1 MRTPALLIA
10 VLTSLPMLLMPVA
23 VHADERADLEQ
34 LRDTVTDMVEALV
47 ASGALSRAKA
57 DQLLARSRARAGVA
71 AATAPAATSPAAA
84 AVAAVPAA
92 GAGVRSNAP
101 AAASAQPPVP
111 RPGVRTETAAS
122 DPVRVQYVP
131 EAVKNEITQQVK
143 QQVVAQA
150 RDERW
155 GDPGAMP
162 DWAERL
168 RFSGDLRVRL
178 QQDNFSSNNAP
189 PAVLYDDY
197 GSGTNYADT
206 TNSTVDRNR
215 LILRARFGV
224 AAIINDQW
232 TSAIRFTT
240 GNTLG
245 PTSTS
250 QTAGD
255 ASGRYQVKIDRAYMK
270 WQPNSD
276 FAVLAGRLPNP
287 YLSSEMMFAEELG
300 FDGAAASA
308 GYSLTNQLRV
318 IGVAG
323 AYALKENSLGKDRWM
338 SGLQAG
344 VEWRSSPVLGMRVAF
359 ARYGFNNVAGEQ
371 DTVNYGTAS
380 YALTQYEAGFRQ
392 KGNSLFRIN
401 DPVYDTAS
409 KSIWGQTSQFNVN
422 ALTFG
427 LEAAHFD
434 PIVIDV
440 SGEIIQ
446 NTGWDAADI
455 MSRTGGY
462 LVSRGTNGHQYRIAL
477 GHRAVTRERDWQA
490 SLMYRY
496 VEKDATLDALTDP
509 NCGLGGTNLSCVALA
524 GAYGL
529 DRNLA
534 FGARWMSA
542 NRIEGPQYR
551 VNTFQIDLT
560 TRF

>member
-10 VLTSLPMLLMPVA
+10 VLTSLPMLLMPHA
-23 VHADERADLEQ
+23 AHADERAELEQ

-57 DQLLARSRARAGVA
+57 DQLLARARTKAGVA
-71 AATAPAATSPAAA
+71 ASTAPAAPGAA
-84 AVAAVPAA
+84 AVAAVPAT
-92 GAGVRSNAP
+92 GVGVRSNAP
-101 AAASAQPPVP
+101 ATASAQPPVA
-111 RPGVRTETAAS
+111 RPGVRTETAAAS

-131 EAVKNEITQQVK
+131 EAVRNEITQQVR

-150 RDERW
+150 REERW

-162 DWAERL
+162 DWVERL

-178 QQDNFSSNNAP
+178 QQDNFSSSNAP
-189 PAVLYDDY
+189 PAVLYDEY

-206 TNSTVDRNR
+206 TNTTVDRNR
-215 LILRARFGV
+215 QILRARFGV

-250 QTAGD
+250 STAGD
-255 ASGRYQVKIDRAYMK
+255 ASGRYGVKIDRAYIK
-270 WQPNSD
+270 WQPNTD
-276 FAVLAGRLPNP
+276 IAFLAGRLPNP

-300 FDGAAASA
+300 FDGAAATA
-308 GYSLTNQLRV
+308 GYSLNNQVRF

-323 AYALKENSLGKDRWM
+323 AYGLKENPLGKDRWM

-344 VEWRSSPVLGMRVAF
+344 VEWRTSPVFGMRVAF
-359 ARYGFNNVAGEQ
+359 ARYGFNNIAGEQ
-371 DTVNYGTAS
+371 DTVNFGTPS
-380 YALTQYEAGFRQ
+380 YALSQYEAGFRQ

-409 KSIWGQTSQFNVN
+409 RSIWGQVNQFNVN
-422 ALTFG
+422 ALSFG
-427 LEAAHFD
+427 FEAAHFD
-434 PIVIDV
+434 PVVIDV
-440 SGEIIQ
+440 SGELIQ

-462 LVSRGTNGHQYRIAL
+462 LVTRGTNGHQYRVAL
-477 GHRAVTRERDWQA
+477 GHRTVTRERQWQA
-490 SLMYRY
+490 SLLYRH

-529 DRNLA
+529 NRNVA

-542 NRIEGPQYR
+542 NRIEGAQYR
-551 VNTFQIDLT
+551 VNTFQFDLT

>member
-10 VLTSLPMLLMPVA
+10 VLISLPMLLMPIA
-23 VHADERADLEQ
+23 TRADERADLEQ

-57 DQLLARSRARAGVA
+57 DQLLARARARAAVA
-71 AATAPAATSPAAA
+71 ASTAPPATSPAAV
-84 AVAAVPAA
+84 AVVPAA
-92 GAGVRSNAP
+92 GVGVRSNAP
-101 AAASAQPPVP
+101 ATASAQPPVA
-111 RPGVRTETAAS
+111 RPGVRSETAAS

-131 EAVKNEITQQVK
+131 ESVRNEITQQVK

-150 RDERW
+150 REERW
-155 GDPGAMP
+155 GEPGALP

-178 QQDNFSSNNAP
+178 QQDNFSGDNAP
-189 PAVLYDDY
+189 PAVLYDEY

-206 TNSTVDRNR
+206 TNTTVDRNR

-232 TSAIRFTT
+232 TSAIRFST

-250 QTAGD
+250 STAGD

-270 WQPNSD
+270 WHPNSD
-276 FAVLAGRLPNP
+276 FAFLAGRLPNP

-308 GYSLTNQLRV
+308 GYSLNDQVRF

-323 AYALKENSLGKDRWM
+323 AYALKENALGKDRWM

-344 VEWRSSPVLGMRVAF
+344 VEWRSSPVFGMRVAF

-409 KSIWGQTSQFNVN
+409 RSIWGQASQFTVN

-427 LEAAHFD
+427 FEAAHFD
-434 PIVIDV
+434 PIVIDL
-440 SGEIIQ
+440 SGELIQ
-446 NTGWDAADI
+446 NTGWDATDI
-455 MSRTGGY
+455 MNRTGGY
-462 LVSRGTNGHQYRIAL
+462 LVTRGTNGHQYRIAL

-490 SLMYRY
+490 SLLYRY

-529 DRNLA
+529 NRNLA
-534 FGARWMSA
+534 LGGRWMSA
-542 NRIEGPQYR
+542 NRIEGATYR

>member
-1 MRTPALLIA
+1 MRTSALLIA
-10 VLTSLPMLLMPVA
+10 ALTSLPMLLMPLA
-23 VHADERADLEQ
+23 AHADERAELEQ

-57 DQLLARSRARAGVA
+57 DQLLARARAKAGVA
-71 AATAPAATSPAAA
+71 ASTAPAAPGSA
-84 AVAAVPAA
+84 AVAVVPSA
-92 GAGVRSNAP
+92 GVGVRSNAP
-101 AAASAQPPVP
+101 ATASAQPPVA
-111 RPGVRTETAAS
+111 RPGVRSETATS

-131 EAVKNEITQQVK
+131 EAVRNEITQQVK

-150 RDERW
+150 REERW
-155 GDPGAMP
+155 GEPGAMP
-162 DWAERL
+162 DWVERL
-168 RFSGDLRVRL
+168 RFSGDLRVRV
-178 QQDNFSSNNAP
+178 QQDNFSGDNAP
-189 PAVLYDDY
+189 PAVLYDEY

-206 TNSTVDRNR
+206 TNTTVDRNR

-232 TSAIRFTT
+232 TSAIRFST

-250 QTAGD
+250 STAGD

-270 WQPNSD
+270 WAPNSNLS
-276 FAVLAGRLPNP
+276 VLAGRMPNP
-287 YLSSEMMFAEELG
+287 YLSSDMMFAEELG

-308 GYSLTNQLRV
+308 GYSLNDQVRF

-323 AYALKENSLGKDRWM
+323 AYALKENALGKDRWM

-344 VEWRSSPVLGMRVAF
+344 VEWRTSPVFGMRVAL

-371 DTVNYGTAS
+371 DTVNFGTAS

-409 KSIWGQTSQFNVN
+409 RSIWGQASQFNVN

-427 LEAAHFD
+427 FEAAHFD

-440 SGEIIQ
+440 SGELIQ

-455 MSRTGGY
+455 ANRTGGY
-462 LVSRGTNGHQYRIAL
+462 LVTRGTNGHQYRVAL

-490 SLMYRY
+490 SVMYRY

-542 NRIEGPQYR
+542 NRIEGATYR

>member
-10 VLTSLPMLLMPVA
+10 VLTSLPMLLMPIA
-23 VHADERADLEQ
+23 ANADERADLEQ

-57 DQLLARSRARAGVA
+57 DQLLARARAKAAVA
-71 AATAPAATSPAAA
+71 ASTAPPATSPAAV
-84 AVAAVPAA
+84 AVVPAA
-92 GAGVRSNAP
+92 GVGVRSNAP
-101 AAASAQPPVP
+101 ATASAQPPVA
-111 RPGVRTETAAS
+111 RPGVRSETAAS

-131 EAVKNEITQQVK
+131 ESVRNEITQQVK

-150 RDERW
+150 REERW
-155 GDPGAMP
+155 GEPGALP

-178 QQDNFSSNNAP
+178 QQDNFSGDNAP
-189 PAVLYDDY
+189 PAVLYDEY

-206 TNSTVDRNR
+206 TNTTVDRNR

-250 QTAGD
+250 STAGD

-276 FAVLAGRLPNP
+276 VAFLAGRLPNP

-308 GYSLTNQLRV
+308 GYSLNDQVRF

-323 AYALKENSLGKDRWM
+323 AYALKENALGKDRWM

-344 VEWRSSPVLGMRVAF
+344 VEWRSSPVFGMRVAF

-380 YALTQYEAGFRQ
+380 YALTQYEPGFRQ

-409 KSIWGQTSQFNVN
+409 KSIWGQASQFTVN
-422 ALTFG
+422 ALNFG
-427 LEAAHFD
+427 FEAAHFD
-434 PIVIDV
+434 PIVIDL
-440 SGEIIQ
+440 SGELIQ
-446 NTGWDAADI
+446 NTGWDATDI
-455 MSRTGGY
+455 MNRTGGY
-462 LVSRGTNGHQYRIAL
+462 LVTRGTNGHQYRIAL

-529 DRNLA
+529 NRNLA
-534 FGARWMSA
+534 LGGRWMSA
-542 NRIEGPQYR
+542 NRIEGATYR

>member
-23 VHADERADLEQ
+23 SHADERADLEQ

-57 DQLLARSRARAGVA
+57 DQLLARARARAGVA
-71 AATAPAATSPAAA
+71 AATAPPAASPAAV
-84 AVAAVPAA
+84 AVVPAA
-92 GAGVRSNAP
+92 GVGVRSNAP
-101 AAASAQPPVP
+101 AAASAPPAVA

-131 EAVKNEITQQVK
+131 ESVRNEITQQVK
-143 QQVVAQA
+143 QQVIAQA

-155 GDPGAMP
+155 GEPGALP

-178 QQDNFSSNNAP
+178 QQDNFSSSNAP

-250 QTAGD
+250 STAGD

-276 FAVLAGRLPNP
+276 FAFLAGRLPNP
-287 YLSSEMMFAEELG
+287 YLSSEMMFAEDLG

-308 GYSLTNQLRV
+308 GYSLTDQVRV

-323 AYALKENSLGKDRWM
+323 AYALKENSLGKDRWL

-344 VEWRSSPVLGMRVAF
+344 VEWRASPVFGMRVAF

-427 LEAAHFD
+427 FEAAHFD

-440 SGEIIQ
+440 SGELIQ

-455 MSRTGGY
+455 MNRTGGY
-462 LVSRGTNGHQYRIAL
+462 LVTRGTNGHQYRVAL

-490 SLMYRY
+490 SLLYRY

-529 DRNLA
+529 NRNLA
-534 FGARWMSA
+534 LGGRWMSA
-542 NRIEGPQYR
+542 NRIEGAQYR

>member
-1 MRTPALLIA
+1 MRTSALLIA
-10 VLTSLPMLLMPVA
+10 ALTSLPMLLMPLA
-23 VHADERADLEQ
+23 AHADERAELEQ

-57 DQLLARSRARAGVA
+57 DQLLARARAKAGVA
-71 AATAPAATSPAAA
+71 ASTAPAAPGSA
-84 AVAAVPAA
+84 AVAVVPSA
-92 GAGVRSNAP
+92 GVGVRSNAP
-101 AAASAQPPVP
+101 ATASAQPPVA
-111 RPGVRTETAAS
+111 RPGVRSETATS

-131 EAVKNEITQQVK
+131 EAVRNEITQQVK

-150 RDERW
+150 REERW
-155 GDPGAMP
+155 GEPGAMP
-162 DWAERL
+162 DWVERL
-168 RFSGDLRVRL
+168 RFSGDLRVRV
-178 QQDNFSSNNAP
+178 QQDNFSGDNAP
-189 PAVLYDDY
+189 PAVLYDEY

-206 TNSTVDRNR
+206 TNTTVDRNR

-232 TSAIRFTT
+232 TSAIRFST

-250 QTAGD
+250 STAGD

-270 WQPNSD
+270 WAPNSNLS
-276 FAVLAGRLPNP
+276 VLAGRMPNP
-287 YLSSEMMFAEELG
+287 YLSSDMMFAEELG

-308 GYSLTNQLRV
+308 GYSLNDQVRF

-323 AYALKENSLGKDRWM
+323 AYALKENALGKDRWM

-344 VEWRSSPVLGMRVAF
+344 VEWRTSPVFGMRVAL

-371 DTVNYGTAS
+371 DTVNFGTAS

-409 KSIWGQTSQFNVN
+409 RSIWGQASQFNVN

-427 LEAAHFD
+427 FEAAHFD

-440 SGEIIQ
+440 SGELIQ

-455 MSRTGGY
+455 ANRTGGY
-462 LVSRGTNGHQYRIAL
+462 LVTRGTNGPGEA
-477 GHRAVTRERDWQA
+477 AVPLHA
-490 SLMYRY
+490 
-496 VEKDATLDALTDP
+496 DAEDVD
-509 NCGLGGTNLSCVALA
+509 LA
-524 GAYGL
+524 VSGL
-529 DRNLA
+529 DRLEAGDGAQQGRLA
-534 FGARWMSA
+534 RSGGTDQGDHLSGRDGHADAVQRLAGPEGFGHVADHDHPGH
-542 NRIEGPQYR
+542 EGAGR
-551 VNTFQIDLT
+551 GADGG
-560 TRF
+560 

>member
-1 MRTPALLIA
+1 MA
-10 VLTSLPMLLMPVA
+10 
-23 VHADERADLEQ
+23 
-34 LRDTVTDMVEALV
+34 
-47 ASGALSRAKA
+47 
-57 DQLLARSRARAGVA
+57 
-71 AATAPAATSPAAA
+71 
-84 AVAAVPAA
+84 
-92 GAGVRSNAP
+92 
-101 AAASAQPPVP
+101 
-111 RPGVRTETAAS
+111 RPGVRSETAAS
-122 DPVRVQYVP
+122 EPVRVQFVP
-131 EAVKNEITQQVK
+131 EAVKNEITQQVR

-150 RDERW
+150 REERW

-162 DWAERL
+162 DWVERF

-178 QQDNFSSNNAP
+178 QQDNFSSSNAP
-189 PAVLYDDY
+189 PAVLYDEY

-206 TNSTVDRNR
+206 TNSTVDRSR

-240 GNTLG
+240 GNSLG

-250 QTAGD
+250 STAGD
-255 ASGRYQVKIDRAYMK
+255 ASGRYGVKIDRAYMK

-276 FAVLAGRLPNP
+276 IAFLAGRLPNP

-300 FDGAAASA
+300 FDGAAATV
-308 GYSLTNQLRV
+308 GYSLNNQVRF

-323 AYALKENSLGKDRWM
+323 AYGLKENSLGKDRWM

-344 VEWRSSPVLGMRVAF
+344 VEWRTSPVFGMRVAL
-359 ARYGFNNVAGEQ
+359 ARYGFNNIAGEQ
-371 DTVNYGTAS
+371 DTVNFGTPS
-380 YALTQYEAGFRQ
+380 YALSQYEAGFRQ

-409 KSIWGQTSQFNVN
+409 RSIWGQVNQFNVN
-422 ALTFG
+422 ALSFG
-427 LEAAHFD
+427 FEAAHFD

-440 SGEIIQ
+440 SGELIQ

-462 LVSRGTNGHQYRIAL
+462 LVTRGTNGHQYRVAL
-477 GHRAVTRERDWQA
+477 GHRTVTRERQWQA
-490 SLMYRY
+490 SLLYRH

-509 NCGLGGTNLSCVALA
+509 NCGLGGTNLSCMALA

-529 DRNLA
+529 DRNIAL
-534 FGARWMSA
+534 GARWMSA
-542 NRIEGPQYR
+542 NRIEGAQYR

>member
-10 VLTSLPMLLMPVA
+10 ALTSLPMLLMPIA
-23 VHADERADLEQ
+23 SHADERADLEQ

-57 DQLLARSRARAGVA
+57 DQLLARARARAGVA
-71 AATAPAATSPAAA
+71 ATTAPGAPSPAAV
-84 AVAAVPAA
+84 AVVPAT
-92 GAGVRSNAP
+92 GVGVRSNAP
-101 AAASAQPPVP
+101 ATASAQPPVA
-111 RPGVRTETAAS
+111 RPGVRSETAAS

-131 EAVKNEITQQVK
+131 ESVRNEITQQVK

-150 RDERW
+150 REERW
-155 GDPGAMP
+155 GEPGALP
-162 DWAERL
+162 DWADRL

-178 QQDNFSSNNAP
+178 QQDNFSGDNAP

-197 GSGTNYADT
+197 GSGTNYADL

-215 LILRARFGV
+215 LVLRARFGV

-255 ASGRYQVKIDRAYMK
+255 ASGRYQIKIDRAYMK
-270 WQPNSD
+270 WAPNAN
-276 FAVLAGRLPNP
+276 FALLAGRLPNP

-308 GYSLTNQLRV
+308 GYSLNDQVRF

-344 VEWRSSPVLGMRVAF
+344 VEWRSSPVFGMRVAF

-371 DTVNYGTAS
+371 DTVNYGTPS
-380 YALTQYEAGFRQ
+380 YALSQYEAGFRQ

-409 KSIWGQTSQFNVN
+409 RSIWGQASQFNVN

-427 LEAAHFD
+427 FEAAHFD

-440 SGEIIQ
+440 SGELIQ

-455 MSRTGGY
+455 ANRTGGY
-462 LVSRGTNGHQYRIAL
+462 LVTRGTNGHQYRVAL

-490 SLMYRY
+490 SVLYRY

-529 DRNLA
+529 NRNLA
-534 FGARWMSA
+534 LGGRWMSA
-542 NRIEGPQYR
+542 NRIEGAQYR

>member
-1 MRTPALLIA
+1 MRTSALLIA
-10 VLTSLPMLLMPVA
+10 ALTSLPMLLMPLA
-23 VHADERADLEQ
+23 AHADERAELEQ

-57 DQLLARSRARAGVA
+57 DQLLARSRAKAGLA
-71 AATAPAATSPAAA
+71 ASTAPAAPGSA
-84 AVAAVPAA
+84 AVAVVPSA
-92 GAGVRSNAP
+92 GVGVRSNAP
-101 AAASAQPPVP
+101 ATASAQPPVA
-111 RPGVRTETAAS
+111 RPGVRSETATS

-131 EAVKNEITQQVK
+131 EAVRNEITQQVK

-150 RDERW
+150 REERW
-155 GDPGAMP
+155 GEPGAMP
-162 DWAERL
+162 DWVERL

-178 QQDNFSSNNAP
+178 QQDNFSGDNAP
-189 PAVLYDDY
+189 PAVLYDEY

-206 TNSTVDRNR
+206 TNTTVDRNR

-232 TSAIRFTT
+232 TSAIRFST

-250 QTAGD
+250 STAGD

-270 WQPNSD
+270 WAPNSN
-276 FAVLAGRLPNP
+276 FSVLAGRMPNP
-287 YLSSEMMFAEELG
+287 YLSSDMMFAEELG

-308 GYSLTNQLRV
+308 GYSLNDQVRF

-323 AYALKENSLGKDRWM
+323 AYALKENALGKDRWM

-344 VEWRSSPVLGMRVAF
+344 VEWRTSPVFGMRVAL

-409 KSIWGQTSQFNVN
+409 RSIWGQASQFNVN

-427 LEAAHFD
+427 FEAAHFD
-434 PIVIDV
+434 PVVIDV
-440 SGEIIQ
+440 SGELIQ

-455 MSRTGGY
+455 ANRTGGY
-462 LVSRGTNGHQYRIAL
+462 LVTRGTNGHQYRVAL

-490 SLMYRY
+490 SVMYRY

-542 NRIEGPQYR
+542 NRIEGATYR

>member
-1 MRTPALLIA
+1 MRTSALLIA
-10 VLTSLPMLLMPVA
+10 ALTSLPMLLMPLDA
-23 VHADERADLEQ
+23 HADERAELEQ

-57 DQLLARSRARAGVA
+57 DQLLARARAKAGVA
-71 AATAPAATSPAAA
+71 ASTAPAAPGSA
-84 AVAAVPAA
+84 AVAVVPSA
-92 GAGVRSNAP
+92 GVGVRSNAP
-101 AAASAQPPVP
+101 ATASAQPPVA
-111 RPGVRTETAAS
+111 RPGVRSETATS

-131 EAVKNEITQQVK
+131 EAVRNEITQQVK

-150 RDERW
+150 REERW
-155 GDPGAMP
+155 GEPGAMP
-162 DWAERL
+162 DWVERL
-168 RFSGDLRVRL
+168 RFSGDLRVRV
-178 QQDNFSSNNAP
+178 QQDNFSGDNAP
-189 PAVLYDDY
+189 PAVLYDEY

-206 TNSTVDRNR
+206 TNTTVDRNR

-232 TSAIRFTT
+232 TSAIRFST

-250 QTAGD
+250 STAGD

-270 WQPNSD
+270 WAPNSNLS
-276 FAVLAGRLPNP
+276 VLAGRMPNP
-287 YLSSEMMFAEELG
+287 YLSSDMMFAEELG

-308 GYSLTNQLRV
+308 GYSLNDQVRF

-323 AYALKENSLGKDRWM
+323 AYALKENALGKDRWM

-344 VEWRSSPVLGMRVAF
+344 VEWRTSPVFGMRVAL

-409 KSIWGQTSQFNVN
+409 RSIWGQASQFNVN

-427 LEAAHFD
+427 FEAAHFD

-440 SGEIIQ
+440 SGELIQ

-455 MSRTGGY
+455 ANRTGGY
-462 LVSRGTNGHQYRIAL
+462 LVTRGTNGHQYRVAL

-490 SLMYRY
+490 SVMYRY

-542 NRIEGPQYR
+542 NRIEGATYR

>member
-1 MRTPALLIA
+1 
-10 VLTSLPMLLMPVA
+10 VA
-23 VHADERADLEQ
+23 
-34 LRDTVTDMVEALV
+34 
-47 ASGALSRAKA
+47 
-57 DQLLARSRARAGVA
+57 
-71 AATAPAATSPAAA
+71 
-84 AVAAVPAA
+84 
-92 GAGVRSNAP
+92 
-101 AAASAQPPVP
+101 
-111 RPGVRTETAAS
+111 RPGVRSETAAS

-131 EAVKNEITQQVK
+131 ESVRNEITQQVK

-150 RDERW
+150 REERW
-155 GDPGAMP
+155 GEPGAMP
-162 DWAERL
+162 DWVERL

-178 QQDNFSSNNAP
+178 QQDNFSSSNAP
-189 PAVLYDDY
+189 AAVLYDEY

-215 LILRARFGV
+215 QILRARFGV

-250 QTAGD
+250 STAGD

-276 FAVLAGRLPNP
+276 FAFLAGRLPNP

-308 GYSLTNQLRV
+308 GYSLNDQVRF

-323 AYALKENSLGKDRWM
+323 AYALKENALGKDRWM

-344 VEWRSSPVLGMRVAF
+344 VEWRSSPVFGMRVAF

-380 YALTQYEAGFRQ
+380 YALTQYEPGFRQ

-409 KSIWGQTSQFNVN
+409 KSIWGQASQFNVN

-427 LEAAHFD
+427 FEAAHFD
-434 PIVIDV
+434 PIVIDL
-440 SGEIIQ
+440 SGELIQ
-446 NTGWDAADI
+446 NTGWDATDI
-455 MSRTGGY
+455 MNRTGGY
-462 LVSRGTNGHQYRIAL
+462 LVTRGTNGHQYRIAL

-529 DRNLA
+529 NRNLA
-534 FGARWMSA
+534 LGGRWMSA
-542 NRIEGPQYR
+542 NRIEGATYR